1 MKYYVIA
8 GERSGDL
15 HASNLIRAIRRRDPA
30 AEVRAWGGEMS
41 QEAGATLVKHYRDLA
56 FMGFW
61 EVFKNLRTILGFL
74 RFCKKDISQY
84 QPDVVILVDYAG
96 FNMRV
101 AKFAKARGL
110 TVFYYISPKV
120 WAWNQSRAY
129 QIKALVDRMFV
140 IFPFEKSFFA
150 RYDYAV
156 DFVGNPL
163 FDAIAAYRPSPD
175 FRDAHQLGDKPV
187 IALLPGS
194 RQQEVERML
203 ALMTSVI
210 PQFPGFSFVIGGVS
224 NLPKEMYV
232 RWQHQ
237 FGIPIVYDATYDL
250 LSHAY
255 AALVTSGTATL
266 ETALFGVP
274 QVVCYQTGTITY
286 AIAKRMIKVAYISLV
301 NLVAEKEVVKELIQS
316 ELTTD
321 NLVAE
326 LKKIT
331 EEGASRQQQLTGYA
345 RIRAALGEAG
355 ASEKAGRLM
364 VDYLKGAGKS

>member
-15 HASNLIRAIRRRDPA
+15 HASNLIRAIRRHDPA

-41 QEAGATLVKHYRDLA
+41 QEAGATVVKHYRDLA

-74 RFCKKDISQY
+74 SFCKKDLVQY

-101 AKFAKARGL
+101 AKFAKAQGL

-129 QIKALVDRMFV
+129 KIKALVDRMFV

-150 RYDYAV
+150 RYDYSV

-163 FDAIAAYRPSPD
+163 FDAIAAYRPNPD
-175 FRDAHQLGDKPV
+175 FLNAHQLGDKPI
-187 IALLPGS
+187 IALIPGS
-194 RQQEVERML
+194 RKQEVERML

-210 PQFPGFSFVIGGVS
+210 PQFPSFQFVIAGVS
-224 NLPKEMYV
+224 NLPKDMYT
-232 RWQHQ
+232 RWQQ
-237 FGIPIVYDATYDL
+237 EFGTPIVYDATYDL

-286 AIAKRMIKVAYISLV
+286 AIAKSLIKVDYISLV

-316 ELTTD
+316 ELSTT

-331 EEGASRQQQLTGYA
+331 QEGDSRQRQLTQYA
-345 RIRAALGEAG
+345 HIRAALGEEG
-355 ASEKAGRLM
+355 ASEKAGQLM
-364 VDYLKGAGKS
+364 VGYLIGNRKS